1 MINDQ
6 ITAAAVKPLRTHYKV
21 HQLFSKDTGVS
32 TTQDTFMDINTG
44 EVGDNRGDNSVRT
57 CEVNTL
63 VNVAITAHIEM
74 LEAENRRVDKSI
86 NASKFKPSL
95 QIEHIAHDQN

>member
-1 MINDQ
+1 M
-6 ITAAAVKPLRTHYKV
+6 
-21 HQLFSKDTGVS
+21 HQLFSKDTGETS
-32 TTQDTFMDINTG
+32 TQDTFMGINTG

-86 NASKFKPSL
+86 NASKLKPSL
-95 QIEHIAHDQN
+95 QIEYITHDQN

>member
-1 MINDQ
+1 M
-6 ITAAAVKPLRTHYKV
+6 
-21 HQLFSKDTGVS
+21 HQLFSKDTGETS
-32 TTQDTFMDINTG
+32 TQDTFLGINTG

-74 LEAENRRVDKSI
+74 LDAENRRVDKSI
-86 NASKFKPSL
+86 NASKLKPSL

>member
-1 MINDQ
+1 MISDQ
-6 ITAAAVKPLRTHYKV
+6 ITAVAVKPLRTHYKV
-21 HQLFSKDTGVS
+21 HQLFSKDTGETS
-32 TTQDTFMDINTG
+32 TQDIFMGINTG
-44 EVGDNRGDNSVRT
+44 EVGDNRGDNSVRI
-57 CEVNTL
+57 CEVNIL
-63 VNVAITAHIEM
+63 ISVAITVHIEM